1 MYGQPR
7 AVQASPQAEHYQSA
21 ADLGSRRAQFQVE
34 GASEREKLQLEIQAR
49 EMAQRKQQEYADRLK
64 SMQELEEMERR

>member
-1 MYGQPR
+1 MK
-7 AVQASPQAEHYQSA
+7 
-21 ADLGSRRAQFQVE
+21 
-34 GASEREKLQLEIQAR
+34 EREKLQLEIQAR